1 MFPLTSSTLF
11 THRVIFEVI
20 MIAKGSLQVQ
30 VTQYK
35 VME

>member
-1 MFPLTSSTLF
+1 
-11 THRVIFEVI
+11 
-20 MIAKGSLQVQ
+20 MIAKGSQQVQ

>member
-1 MFPLTSSTLF
+1 
-11 THRVIFEVI
+11 